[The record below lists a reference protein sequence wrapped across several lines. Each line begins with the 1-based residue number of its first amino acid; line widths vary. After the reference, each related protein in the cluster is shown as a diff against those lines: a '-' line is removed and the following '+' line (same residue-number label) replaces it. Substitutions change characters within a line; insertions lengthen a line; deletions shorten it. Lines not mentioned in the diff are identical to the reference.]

1 METIDQLAV
10 VLSLGV
16 TSVVAVAVFV
26 AFAYRTHA
34 QPESRARGIVQYRR
48 ATIGCALAVGTVGL
62 AFLVWLVGAS
72 GWRSYHNHFA
82 PFVWFIGFLVNAAL
96 GVAYASIGTHLLPRA
111 HAN

>member
-1 METIDQLAV
+1 METIDQLAL

-16 TSVVAVAVFV
+16 TSVVAATVFV
-26 AFAYRTHA
+26 AFAYRVHT
-34 QPESRARGIVQYRR
+34 QPEARAQGIVRYRR

-62 AFLVWLVGAS
+62 ALLVWLVGAS
-72 GWRSYHNHFA
+72 GWRNYHHHFA

-96 GVAYASIGTHLLPRA
+96 GVAYASIGTHLLPRR